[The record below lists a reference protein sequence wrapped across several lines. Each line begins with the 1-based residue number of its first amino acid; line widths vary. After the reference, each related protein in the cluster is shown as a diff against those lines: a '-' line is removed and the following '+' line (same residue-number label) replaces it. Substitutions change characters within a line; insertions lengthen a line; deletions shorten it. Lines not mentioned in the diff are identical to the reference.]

1 MRGKR
6 KLKVH
11 WVNGVGETHKKHST
25 ITPNTTEH
33 STKPTINPTQ
43 ENKPHQT
50 RCGGKEEK
58 WRLGEKKN
66 GEEPE

>member
-33 STKPTINPTQ
+33 STKPNTKTNQPLMKV
-43 ENKPHQT
+43 EGN
-50 RCGGKEEK
+50 
-58 WRLGEKKN
+58 KKN
-66 GEEPE
+66 GDEPE